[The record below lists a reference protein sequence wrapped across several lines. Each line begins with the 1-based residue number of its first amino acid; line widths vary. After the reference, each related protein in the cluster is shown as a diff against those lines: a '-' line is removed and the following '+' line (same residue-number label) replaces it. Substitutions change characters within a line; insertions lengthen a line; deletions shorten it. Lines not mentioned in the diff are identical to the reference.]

1 MSLLFVKQQSSN
13 RGQVYST
20 PGITIRTM
28 KRLPSV
34 THPFAVF
41 VISLNVIGIRS
52 FQNQPLPT
60 TFLKQPPSSFSILKR
75 VYTPD
80 SFHSAKKIS
89 SVNGYDEPKSV
100 NATKPVPSNGND
112 SLLEFSQ
119 DIRYVLRDLRGMEF
133 DPSIPKHLIG
143 QPNTLSYSKS
153 WTLEDWEFY
162 NSRMRY
168 FRYVKNFP
176 RSRLLR
182 RIMPQQLALLLWT
195 ILTVLIEDNFIFKG
209 KIIPKIP
216 LSALG
221 TISTFLA
228 FLLTLRSN
236 MGLSRLDEGRRLWS
250 KVILQ
255 TREMACLISS
265 FVYPV
270 DKQLALL
277 LGRHVALFGWLLKSQ
292 LRFTK
297 KEEIVDVVR
306 AMLPKAD
313 ADYLLSQR
321 QKPTAVV
328 TRIRQVIAVL
338 GKKHRLTTAEEIA
351 LDHTAHSLSEII
363 TSTGRLRASPIPT
376 LYTSHT
382 SRLLV
387 FYLSCLPTALHMSG
401 LDLNITTLTTMVVGF
416 AMLGLDELSHIFE
429 QPFRVIPMYQ
439 ISKRSMLA
447 VADCFTCRPPPLK
460 NEVIDEEVDVLQRE
474 LTTYWSK
481 EDMSSVSDNLME

>member
-1 MSLLFVKQQSSN
+1 MSLPFVKQQSSN

-34 THPFAVF
+34 SHPFAVV

-52 FQNQPLPT
+52 FQNQPLPA
-60 TFLKQPPSSFSILKR
+60 TFLKQPASSFSILKR
-75 VYTPD
+75 VCTPD
-80 SFHSAKKIS
+80 SFHSAEKIS
-89 SVNGYDEPKSV
+89 S
-100 NATKPVPSNGND
+100 VPSNGND

-328 TRIRQVIAVL
+328 TRIRQVIAIL